1 MASAADGAWRAALLS
16 ALVACTTP
24 PPKGAH
30 DVRLACPAG
39 PVSTEIAR
47 VMPPMGVKGSVT
59 LVPPTHLKK
68 AVEPGCLVPFRDEA
82 ADEKQRGV
90 GRVLVSTIARGAAP
104 SPLGRGRLFI
114 GRGAMTLVV
123 NDDAG
128 DEALGLSIE
137 DRRVVVRRKGHKLY
151 RGSVAIGPGK
161 PLPLPVDA
169 LLAAIEGC
177 ATDTRL
183 GTNDDVSIVEARRGG
198 FPLLRLRWLDGDNPA
213 AVDTALLCGDQDALI
228 GYRSTAGSIGWS
240 LTVVSARSE
249 LGLKIEQVVRK
260 ETDAKDDEEKP
271 DFEVKGADSE

>member
-1 MASAADGAWRAALLS
+1 MASGAERW
-16 ALVACTTP
+16 ALVLVAVAACTTP

-30 DVRLACPAG
+30 EVKLGCPAG
-39 PVSTEIAR
+39 PVSAEIAR
-47 VMPPMGVKGSVT
+47 VMPPMGVKGPVT
-59 LVPPTHLKK
+59 LVPPEHLKK
-68 AVEPGCLVPFRDEA
+68 AIEPGCLVPFRDET

-90 GRVLVSTIARGAAP
+90 GKVLVSTIARGAAP
-104 SPLGRGRLFI
+104 VPLGRGRLFI

-123 NDDAG
+123 NDDSG

-151 RGSVAIGPGK
+151 RGSVALGPGK

-183 GTNDDVSIVEARRGG
+183 GTNEDVSIVEARRGG
-198 FPLLRLRWLDGDNPA
+198 FPLLRTRWLDAENPA
-213 AVDTALLCGDQDALI
+213 AVDTGLLCGDQDAWI

-271 DFEVKGADSE
+271 DFELKGADSE